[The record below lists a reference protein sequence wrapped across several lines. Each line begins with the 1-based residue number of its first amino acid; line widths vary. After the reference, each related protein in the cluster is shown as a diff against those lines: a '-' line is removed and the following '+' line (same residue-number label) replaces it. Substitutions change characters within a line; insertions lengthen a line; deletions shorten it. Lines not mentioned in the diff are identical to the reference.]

1 MTTFSYI
8 PPINTFISYNMYSY
22 IIHLYDTLFIMYDTT
37 LFVFNELIS
46 EYTTELIDGNITMQI
61 ILLLG
66 LYSFVMLF
74 ITIRLFL
81 DNQHL
86 DVKINSLRAEVNFL
100 KKAERKLEEERSV
113 WLNIIK
119 NTNNSVKSVEK
130 KVKKIEKEFTLYM

>member
-1 MTTFSYI
+1 
-8 PPINTFISYNMYSY
+8 
-22 IIHLYDTLFIMYDTT
+22 MYDTT

-86 DVKINSLRAEVNFL
+86 DIKINSLRAEVNFL

>member
-8 PPINTFISYNMYSY
+8 PPINTFLSYNMYSY

-86 DVKINSLRAEVNFL
+86 DIKINSLRAEVNFL

>member
-1 MTTFSYI
+1 
-8 PPINTFISYNMYSY
+8 
-22 IIHLYDTLFIMYDTT
+22 MYDTT
-37 LFVFNELIS
+37 LFVFKELIN

-81 DNQHL
+81 DNQNL
-86 DVKINSLRAEVNFL
+86 DVKINSIRTEVNFL

>member
-8 PPINTFISYNMYSY
+8 PPINTFLSYNMYSY
-22 IIHLYDTLFIMYDTT
+22 IIHLSDTLFIMYDTT

-86 DVKINSLRAEVNFL
+86 DIKINSLRAEVNFL

>member
-8 PPINTFISYNMYSY
+8 PPINTFLSYNMYSY
-22 IIHLYDTLFIMYDTT
+22 IIHIYDTLFIMYDKT
-37 LFVFNELIS
+37 LFVFKELIN

-81 DNQHL
+81 DNQNL
-86 DVKINSLRAEVNFL
+86 DVKINSIRTEVNFL